1 MVDHGAS
8 TQCFSSRRSFRESS
22 TRQQYSS
29 QHPMWCKFDIIGSS
43 QTKSYWQHCH
53 KTTHYTNCQGVATIF
68 VDVMHNSMLE
78 QNVDAMQMVNVKENS
93 VVVEV
98 VEDETPYT
106 QQNFTRSTCGNMK
119 DKIQKTVESIAT

>member
-1 MVDHGAS
+1 
-8 TQCFSSRRSFRESS
+8 
-22 TRQQYSS
+22 
-29 QHPMWCKFDIIGSS
+29 
-43 QTKSYWQHCH
+43 
-53 KTTHYTNCQGVATIF
+53 
-68 VDVMHNSMLE
+68 MLE